1 MPMPLQIADA
11 VVTELANAPAGT
23 FSQAFT
29 PERRVLPQFELSQ
42 LSDIKVAVVP
52 RGIEIDNHTRMSSQY
67 TIQIDIGVQKRLGK
81 DLEVEVEPM
90 MQLVEE
96 IIGHMRRLPL
106 RNAPTAVWVRTR
118 NEPIYSSE
126 HLAEQRVFISVIT
139 VTYLMVG

>member
-1 MPMPLQIADA
+1 MPLQIADA
-11 VVTELANAPAGT
+11 LVTELANAPTGT

-42 LSDIKVAVVP
+42 LSDLKVTVVP
-52 RGIEIDNHTRMSSQY
+52 RGIEVDNHTRMSSQY

-81 DLEVEVEPM
+81 DLDSEVEPM

-96 IIGHMRRLPL
+96 IIGYTRRLPL
-106 RNAPTAVWVRTR
+106 RNASTAVWVRTR
-118 NEPIYSSE
+118 NEPIYSAE
-126 HLAEQRVFISVIT
+126 HLAEQRVFTSIIT